1 MITVRT
7 KEELEQALKNNQG
20 SSIRVEGPYA
30 KTVANQFRNQF
41 RKKKVGTAAMIGGGL
56 AVLGGVVAA
65 PFTGGASLAGSAA
78 GAAALGLTIGTV
90 TISAAE
96 LAMILGVVTFAIT
109 QNYRIKIGDGDKY
122 VVLEPK

>member
-30 KTVANQFRNQF
+30 KTVANQC
-41 RKKKVGTAAMIGGGL
+41 RKKKVGTAAMVGGVL
-56 AVLGGVVAA
+56 AVLGGIAAA

-78 GAAALGLTIGTV
+78 VAAALGLTIGTV

-96 LAMILGVVTFAIT
+96 LAMILGVTAFAISR
-109 QNYRIKIGDGDKY
+109 NYKIKIGKGDTY
-122 VVLEPK
+122 VELEPK